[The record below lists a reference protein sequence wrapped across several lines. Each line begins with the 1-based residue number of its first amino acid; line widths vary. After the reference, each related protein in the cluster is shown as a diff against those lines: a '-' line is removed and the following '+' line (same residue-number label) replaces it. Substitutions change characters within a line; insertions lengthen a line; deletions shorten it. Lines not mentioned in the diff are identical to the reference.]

1 MKVVIVGGGI
11 GGLTTALMLHQAGIE
26 VQVYESVPEV
36 KPAGVGI
43 NLLPHAVKRLAG
55 LGLLQDLYDVAIPT
69 ETLTFFNK
77 FGQQIW
83 SEPRGLGAGYRWPQF
98 SIHRGELQ
106 VILHKTAVAR
116 LGQENVR
123 TGHHFENY
131 ENRADGIVAQFR
143 DTANQRLVQVKADVL
158 IGADGIHSTVRE
170 RIHPGEGPPVWSGIV
185 MWRAT
190 TEMEPFMGGRAM
202 IMAGTPPHKFVC
214 YPIST
219 EAEKQGRSLVN
230 WIADIRVG
238 GPSPYKRED
247 WSQRANMET
256 VLKYFEGWKFDWLD
270 IPTLVSKA
278 TTVWEY
284 PLMDREPFARWTDGR
299 ATLLGD
305 AAHPMYPMGS
315 NGSSQAILDA
325 EAITAA
331 LLAEP
336 GVEKALERYESE
348 RRPATAGVVLANRQS
363 GPERVMKL
371 ADDLAPQGFDDI
383 DKVIPHAE
391 RQSIADDYKRLAGF
405 DIATVNAD

>member
-1 MKVVIVGGGI
+1 MKAVIVGGGI

-43 NLLPHAVKRLAG
+43 NLLPHAVKRLDR
-55 LGLLQDLYDVAIPT
+55 LGLLDELYAVAIPT
-69 ETLTFFNK
+69 ESLTFFNK
-77 FGQQIW
+77 FGQKIW

-116 LGQENVR
+116 LGEHNVR
-123 TGHHFENY
+123 TGHHFETY
-131 ENRADGIVAQFR
+131 ENGADGIVAQFR
-143 DTANQRLVQVKADVL
+143 DTAHQKLVEVKADVL

-170 RIHPGEGPPVWSGIV
+170 RIHPEEGPPVWSGIV

-214 YPIST
+214 YPMSVQ
-219 EAEKQGRSLVN
+219 AEREGRSLVN
-230 WIADIRVG
+230 WIADIRIG
-238 GPSPYKRED
+238 GVSPYKREN
-247 WSQRANMET
+247 WTQRARMED
-256 VLKYFEGWKFDWLD
+256 VLKYFADWKFDWLD
-270 IPTLVSKA
+270 IATLVSKA
-278 TTVWEY
+278 GTVYEY

-336 GVEKALERYESE
+336 RVEKALERYESE
-348 RRPATAGVVLANRQS
+348 RRPATAAVVLANRQS

-371 ADDLAPQGFDDI
+371 ADDLAPDGFDDV
-383 DKVIPHAE
+383 DKLIPYAE
-391 RQSIADDYKRLAGF
+391 RLAIADDYKRLAGF
-405 DIATVNAD
+405 DVATVNAD